1 MQMVTFQ
8 IFQQSTNYLYPHKLF
23 HRPNSRLF
31 DKFWKLDL
39 LEYAIII
46 SDTFTRRLVHHSTTH
61 VVVDTCKHVG
71 PLPFPSGFA
80 AFWIR
85 GGGEGRGEGGGV
97 SKESKIEFHGEKIE
111 GGGMRL

>member
-46 SDTFTRRLVHHSTTH
+46 SDIFTRRLVHHSTTH
-61 VVVDTCKHVG
+61 VVVDTCKHVWQDRCLS
-71 PLPFPSGFA
+71 PRDSS
-80 AFWIR
+80 WIR
-85 GGGEGRGEGGGV
+85 GGGEGEGGGV
-97 SKESKIEFHGEKIE
+97 SKESKIEFHGEKVE